1 LGEEEMRRGEK
12 VPRRSANV
20 KKGIWTGIQ
29 GKVKLKQ
36 REKLTIG
43 KEEKGEEEGVA
54 PLLF

>member
-43 KEEKGEEEGVA
+43 REEKGEEEGVA